1 MASPDNPLFGEK
13 IMASP
18 IHAFLEA
25 VDKDRR
31 KLSNPSDLG
40 RGWIVPGTIASE
52 AGPQVLRL
60 RDLVS

>member
-1 MASPDNPLFGEK
+1 
-13 IMASP
+13 MASP